1 MKSTHKDNNYF
12 SNSNQNPAKRP
23 LKSSNSL
30 FLELFIRFGM
40 GGVLGF
46 DNLVG
51 VAREFL
57 QQVVGGGGGGN
68 AYPVLGWQVERLDD
82 AVVGSTQFVD
92 AVGLALECDDVEVVA
107 IKEREHVAVYIE
119 HQHATGRVKRR
130 EGQFLLYIIAQR
142 EAVFTIVL
150 NVHRFFI

>member
-1 MKSTHKDNNYF
+1 
-12 SNSNQNPAKRP
+12 
-23 LKSSNSL
+23 
-30 FLELFIRFGM
+30 M

-46 DNLVG
+46 DDLVG
-51 VAREFL
+51 VSREFL

-68 AYPVLGWQVERLDD
+68 AYPVLGRQVEWLDD
-82 AVVGSTQFVD
+82 AVVGSTQLVD

-107 IKEREHVAVYIE
+107 IKEREHVAVYIK
-119 HQHATGRVKRR
+119 HQYTAGRVKRR

-150 NVHRFFI
+150 NVH

>member
-1 MKSTHKDNNYF
+1 
-12 SNSNQNPAKRP
+12 
-23 LKSSNSL
+23 
-30 FLELFIRFGM
+30 M

-46 DNLVG
+46 DDLVG
-51 VAREFL
+51 VSREFL

-68 AYPVLGWQVERLDD
+68 AYPVLGRQVEWLDD
-82 AVVGSTQFVD
+82 AVVGSTQLVD

-119 HQHATGRVKRR
+119 HQHTTGRVKCR